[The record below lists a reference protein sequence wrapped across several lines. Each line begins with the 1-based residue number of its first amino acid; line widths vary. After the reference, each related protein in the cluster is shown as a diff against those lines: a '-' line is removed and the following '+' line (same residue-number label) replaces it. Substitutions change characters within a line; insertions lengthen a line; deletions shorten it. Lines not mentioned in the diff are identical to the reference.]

1 MLRLDFVGRARV
13 GGLKFCECEMSVR
26 DPIAPEYLK
35 WCEYEDFEMVVTG
48 ELSFFR
54 HRAYLQL

>member
-1 MLRLDFVGRARV
+1 MLKLVA
-13 GGLKFCECEMSVR
+13 
-26 DPIAPEYLK
+26 APEYLK

-48 ELSFFR
+48 ELSFFTFR